1 MRLEL
6 GVNCKKVHRVIH
18 FVPSK
23 NLECYVQECR
33 RAGRDGQPSSCL
45 LLRNGLLGAHCMH
58 DIKDFVAN
66 ITDCRRTYLYS
77 HFPGKFT
84 SSVSGHQC
92 CDICAK
98 ACGCQQ
104 EICKEPAILV
114 LDATEDE
121 NLCSESVR
129 LVEEND
135 KVHLRTELFNSMK
148 NLLLQ
153 NSSGAVASLNMM
165 HEFTPLQ
172 IKQVLDN
179 CDKIKTLQ
187 HVETFVEV
195 WRREHSRAI
204 LSAIHQVFGDVHSSE
219 LEAPESEDEDMEEF
233 AQQWADIRDDSEL
246 CQLLSESDLL
256 NIDVHMEN
264 IDQSGNEE
272 VNMSSMIANLFKQ

>member
-1 MRLEL
+1 
-6 GVNCKKVHRVIH
+6 
-18 FVPSK
+18 
-23 NLECYVQECR
+23 
-33 RAGRDGQPSSCL
+33 
-45 LLRNGLLGAHCMH
+45 MH

-66 ITDCRRTYLYS
+66 STDCRRTYLYS

-104 EICKEPAILV
+104 EICREPAILV

-121 NLCSESVR
+121 NLSSESVR
-129 LVEEND
+129 PVEEND
-135 KVHLRTELFNSMK
+135 KVHLRTELFNYMK

-153 NSSGAVASLNMM
+153 NSSGAVASVNMM

-219 LEAPESEDEDMEEF
+219 LEAPEREDEDIEEF
-233 AQQWADIRDDSEL
+233 AQEWADIRDDSEL

-256 NIDVHMEN
+256 NVDVHMED

-272 VNMSSMIANLFKQ
+272 VNMSSVIANLFKQ